1 MNTET
6 VKLQLKIKVNAL
18 FHFKIYQCC
27 PPTFLDVFRDFQ
39 SLEIKSYLDQ
49 ILMCLR
55 FIILGIIIKM
65 KNIYKYIVKTKIKIL

>member
-1 MNTET
+1 M
-6 VKLQLKIKVNAL
+6 LFFILKYISVVL
-18 FHFKIYQCC
+18 LHH
-27 PPTFLDVFRDFQ
+27 LDIFRDFQ

-65 KNIYKYIVKTKIKIL
+65 NNIYKYIVKTKIKSL